1 VDRYLEGSYHGSRL
15 NENSC
20 AGPSNASE
28 AHNKEPD
35 GEVTTLTRKKSIA
48 HDAPEFDSPTVKK
61 KKTSEAEAEAAVQLT
76 ASIEVSVTRC
86 VETGS
91 LPRGLDLPQ
100 ITVQKVTQ
108 KTRDKVKVIEGQLDY
123 TSSIAFAIAAAIKR
137 SNSTTEV
144 VEEPGNE
151 VKRLQ
156 HLSSK
161 QELSSSLVAEILVSQ
176 LRETDSLRGYI
187 PQACKG
193 HLNFL
198 TVGCRVESD
207 SPSSGKVA
215 LVTSP
220 ITEGDLSAG
229 YGFCIVL

>member
-100 ITVQKVTQ
+100 ITVL
-108 KTRDKVKVIEGQLDY
+108 KVIEGQLDY